1 MVSRLTPQ
9 DASFLLLEAP
19 NVPMHIGSLAILD
32 NSSGQLTYERLVEIV
47 ERRLALVPR
56 YRQKV
61 RQVPLGLSRP
71 VWVDDRDF
79 DLTYHIRRSALP
91 TPGTDDQLYELVS
104 RLSSRQ
110 LDRSLPL
117 WEMYLVEGLSD
128 NRVAVY
134 TKSHSALVDGD
145 VSLDIAHVILDATS
159 SPRAIADDQWHPD
172 REPSVAGLMAGAL
185 AEIAL
190 RPGLGNV
197 LVRRAASEVAKS
209 VRAAAKEFVKPISN
223 FSTVTRSVPTSPLN
237 VKNSLHR
244 RFAVVKTPLS
254 DYRKI
259 RQRFECTTNDVI
271 LAVVT
276 GALRNW
282 MYSRGELLTAS
293 TTLRG
298 LVPMS
303 VYLGESAAES
313 SPSEVSSFLID
324 LPVGEPNPVIRLS
337 HIAHATRSGTRRR
350 RVKANTLVRL
360 AGFAPASLHAMSVR
374 AAVGF
379 APGAFNVMITNAPG
393 PQVPMFVGGV
403 QMLDMFPVSPLLR
416 DQAMNIGMTS
426 YDGTIYYG
434 INADRDAMSD
444 IEVVRMLLR
453 ESLEEL
459 LRVCD
464 ESKR

>member
-1 MVSRLTPQ
+1 MVSRLTLQ
-9 DASFLLLEAP
+9 DASFLLHETAT
-19 NVPMHIGSLAILD
+19 VPMHIGSLAIVD
-32 NSSGQLTYERLVEIV
+32 NSSGELTYDRLIEIV

-61 RQVPLGLSRP
+61 RTVPLSLSRP

-91 TPGTDDQLYELVS
+91 SPGTDDQLYDLVS
-104 RLSSRQ
+104 RLSSQR
-110 LDRSLPL
+110 LDRSRPL
-117 WEMYLVEGLSD
+117 WEMYLIEGLSSD
-128 NRVAVY
+128 RLAIY
-134 TKSHSALVDGD
+134 TKSHSGLVDGE
-145 VSLDIAHVILDATS
+145 VSLDIGHVILDTS
-159 SPRAIADDQWHPD
+159 RSPRAIADDQWHPD
-172 REPSVAGLMAGAL
+172 REPSGVGLAVGAL

-197 LVRRAASEVAKS
+197 LVKRAAEEVGKS
-209 VRAAAKEFVKPISN
+209 VKSTLKDLAKPIAN

-237 VKNSLHR
+237 VPNSLHR

-254 DYRKI
+254 DYRRI
-259 RQRFECTTNDVI
+259 RECFECTINDVI
-271 LAVVT
+271 LAVVA

-303 VYLGESAAES
+303 VYVGDSAES
-313 SPSEVSSFLID
+313 GPSEVSSFLID
-324 LPVGEPNPVIRLS
+324 LPVGESNPVIRLS
-337 HIAHATRSGTRRR
+337 HIAHATRNGNRRKPVR
-350 RVKANTLVRL
+350 ARTLVRL

-379 APGAFNVMITNAPG
+379 EPGAFNVMITNAPG
-393 PQVPMFVGGV
+393 PQVPMYVGGA
-403 QMLDMFPVSPLLR
+403 QMVDMFPVSPLLR
-416 DQAMNIGMTS
+416 DQALSIGMTS
-426 YDGTIYYG
+426 YDGSVYYG
-434 INADRDAMSD
+434 LNADRDAMPD
-444 IEVVRMLLR
+444 IEVLRSLLR

-464 ESKR
+464 ER